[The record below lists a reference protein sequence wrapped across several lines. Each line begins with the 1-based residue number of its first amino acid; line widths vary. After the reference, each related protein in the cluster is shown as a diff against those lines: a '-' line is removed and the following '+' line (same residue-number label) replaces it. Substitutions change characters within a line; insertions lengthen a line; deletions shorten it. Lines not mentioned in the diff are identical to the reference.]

1 MDYEEGENARRVFS
15 GIDWEFI
22 APTTHKTK
30 QKENT
35 KMTKLYEITLAGKPS
50 LYGHKLATNSQGQW
64 VMEVKGTG
72 EVIAVD
78 KSSVEEVMPYTIS
91 VSFGR
96 NDKQYAYLAEAG
108 KYSVGDLFL
117 MDAPLGRAIVNVTG
131 VDTKSASATVQFNPL
146 AKLAKAE

>member
-1 MDYEEGENARRVFS
+1 MEYK
-15 GIDWEFI
+15 IDWVTPTWGI
-22 APTTHKTK
+22 ANPTTHKTK

-91 VSFGR
+91 VSFG
-96 NDKQYAYLAEAG
+96 NGHNNKQYAYLAEAG

-117 MDAPLGRAIVNVTG
+117 IDAPLGRAIVNVTG